1 MKRKK
6 NPYQYQEGGY
16 SLFNFLPNLNQYKDM
31 YSQWNNYWQGS
42 NPGLFD
48 NITGQAAYAGK
59 SPYYIYNDP
68 NSQYYNP
75 NYQKDQDHIS
85 DLNYIKNYEEARNNN
100 PEDAKFEYPDINE
113 VYNRIGQA
121 NLDTNLESAQKTFN
135 ETYKPI
141 DSKMVGSNLLTGVMS
156 GLNYLNAYKPP
167 EPITQVQGNK
177 GYMQMGGSPNKLLT
191 HSNNLYDLLQKY
203 NQIDTAQVSRDQFN
217 SFDAQT
223 QKEWFNKLPS
233 SKPVK
238 GEVIYR
244 EQRPVVATITDSY
257 RKDTFEE
264 AYALAK
270 KAGEQFFMY
279 DKGDGRGSLK
289 YKVQDS
295 KLNVKPSSE
304 GTKIVRESRKS
315 DELSNLQQGGMVNT
329 TGYTPGTPTFN
340 NPINVIPSNNI
351 TMQNTPFN
359 VLGIPNVG
367 SPKIMSPGSNH
378 TFPKASYVTEI
389 PMFQYGGT
397 ASEMNTTVI
406 NPMVEG
412 EYIPIQTEKDET
424 ILLPNGNLVKVKADK
439 LHKNMKR
446 DKVTDYVPN
455 NSYIFSNDKSMK
467 IDKSSTVRGI
477 KLEDISMGDNI
488 YQYSENELTKGS
500 KEVLF
505 TDLFKKDKALTPAE
519 LSVRIKDKF
528 KLIDHQDYFVDR
540 ANMENKQQRM
550 QYFDVLR
557 SLNELKK
564 PQESATMYRYGGPVE
579 KAQLGKALYYTTPL
593 WAIGEIAGSIQ
604 KKKQIKENNKIR
616 GEYEQAFQAG
626 QDRLQNVN
634 NAGML
639 SNIASYAAS
648 LNVPLNRTNDYN
660 TEISALESSYNR
672 NNQRLQNQ
680 KYTGLNGNT
689 NSMFNQLSS
698 NPRLNLNGLLSNQIQ
713 LNNQLA
719 SNITSQ
725 QVAADS
731 DYTNRRNQYTSAAT
745 DAYNNA
751 LNTRDTQLYNANV
764 TGVSNIG
771 RSYTD
776 GLASMNNY
784 QTNRDFSMLEL
795 ENKLREMAK
804 SAKSK
809 AVSEVQ
815 GVAEGIGQIGTTLLT
830 SGIGIPGL
838 GGGSQQ
844 TNYTPT
850 DYRMQQ
856 NTSNEQIRN
865 IRPHLINNPYEGSR
879 TPLLPIPDPT
889 EETILRELY
898 NAMPYMRFR

>member
-1 MKRKK
+1 MKHKK
-6 NPYQYQEGGY
+6 SPYRYQEGGY

-42 NPGLFD
+42 NPGLLD
-48 NITGQAAYAGK
+48 SINNQAAYAGK

-68 NSQYYNP
+68 NSEFYNP

-85 DLNYIKNYEEARNNN
+85 DLNYIKNYEEARQRVNFD
-100 PEDAKFEYPDINE
+100 EREYPDINE

-135 ETYKPI
+135 ETYKPV
-141 DSKMVGSNLLTGVMS
+141 DSKAVGNNLLTGVMS
-156 GLNYLNAYKPP
+156 GLNYLNSYKPP

-177 GYMQMGGSPNKLLT
+177 GYMQMGGNPNKLLT

-203 NQIDTAQVSRDQFN
+203 NQIDTSQISRDKFN
-217 SFDAQT
+217 TFDVDT

-233 SKPVK
+233 KKPIP

-244 EQRPVVATITDSY
+244 EERPVIATITDSY

-279 DKGDGRGSLK
+279 DKGDGRGTLK

-295 KLNVKPSSE
+295 KLNIKSNTKEE
-304 GTKIVRESRKS
+304 GVAGASRKTNT
-315 DELSNLQQGGMVNT
+315 LSNLQQGGLVNT
-329 TGYTPGTPTFN
+329 TGYTPGTPTFS

-367 SPKIMSPGSNH
+367 SPRMMQPGSEYI
-378 TFPKASYVTEI
+378 FPKASYVTEV

-397 ASEMNTTVI
+397 ATDINTTVV
-406 NPMVEG
+406 NPMIEG

-424 ILLPNGNLVKVKADK
+424 ILLPNGNLVKVKANK
-439 LHKNMKR
+439 LHKKMKS
-446 DKVTDYVPN
+446 DEVTDYVPN

-467 IDKSSTVRGI
+467 IDKSSTIRGI

-505 TDLFKKDKALTPAE
+505 TDIFKKDKVLTPAE
-519 LSVRIKDKF
+519 LSIRIKDKF
-528 KLIDHQDYFVDR
+528 KLIDHEDYFVNR
-540 ANMENKQQRM
+540 ANTENKQQRM

-564 PQESATMYRYGGPVE
+564 PQESTTMYRYGGPVE

-593 WAIGEIAGSIQ
+593 WAIGEIFGNINKNKQ
-604 KKKQIKENNKIR
+604 LKQNKQIK
-616 GEYEQAFQAG
+616 GQYEQAFQAG

-698 NPRLNLNGLLSNQIQ
+698 NPRLNLNGLLANQIQ

-764 TGVSNIG
+764 TGISNIG

-776 GLASMNNY
+776 GLSNMNNY

-795 ENKLREMAK
+795 ENKLREMAN

-809 AVSEVQ
+809 TISEVQ
-815 GVAEGIGQIGTTLLT
+815 GVADGIGQIGTTLLT
-830 SGIGIPGL
+830 SGLIS
-838 GGGSQQ
+838 GGGGGNQQ
-844 TNYTPT
+844 P
-850 DYRMQQ
+850 
-856 NTSNEQIRN
+856 
-865 IRPHLINNPYEGSR
+865 NPYQGYRSPDLMMSQGMAKFEQDRAAQYR
-879 TPLLPIPDPT
+879 TSLLPMPTSTYRDPNLEKQGIALEVLKT
-889 EETILRELY
+889 LGY
-898 NAMPYMRFR
+898 F